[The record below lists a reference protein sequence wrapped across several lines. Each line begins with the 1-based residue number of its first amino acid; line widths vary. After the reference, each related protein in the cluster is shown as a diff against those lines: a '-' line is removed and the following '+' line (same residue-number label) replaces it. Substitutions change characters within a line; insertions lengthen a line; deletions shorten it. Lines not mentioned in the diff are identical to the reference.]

1 MDYENF
7 KTERDQKRKTLKKN
21 KSKDKAEFKKVDGK
35 NGESQHKG
43 KGFKDGED
51 RYDTQRKMSLAS
63 VPVLSFA
70 QFSMAVWLLT
80 HYELATLSFNM
91 FDVDGSG
98 NLDIDE
104 VKKIVS
110 KVYSNSSP
118 AHGGAMVAADGHTAQ
133 VGTPVDERAMQI
145 LEGMD
150 VDGNGDVSKAEYCAM
165 VKKYHYMLMPAFV
178 LQKTV
183 RDKIFGHYAD
193 WAAIELERQ
202 KNDHITVVDIVTKI
216 DKSIKEHNAKAKLD
230 GGASLKKLVLEE
242 EEKKGDAEEFSIKHV
257 ASGAVQNT
265 IDTDAKKGVMI
276 GAEYKVVAKQAAE
289 SRDMAEKHRAL
300 DRQDRR

>member
-1 MDYENF
+1 
-7 KTERDQKRKTLKKN
+7 
-21 KSKDKAEFKKVDGK
+21 
-35 NGESQHKG
+35 
-43 KGFKDGED
+43 
-51 RYDTQRKMSLAS
+51 MSLAS

-165 VKKYHYMLMPAFV
+165 VKKYHCTCAR
-178 LQKTV
+178 T
-183 RDKIFGHYAD
+183 R
-193 WAAIELERQ
+193 ERCC
-202 KNDHITVVDIVTKI
+202 
-216 DKSIKEHNAKAKLD
+216 
-230 GGASLKKLVLEE
+230 
-242 EEKKGDAEEFSIKHV
+242 V
-257 ASGAVQNT
+257 ANPPPVQTCSCRPSFYRRRCATRSSGT
-265 IDTDAKKGVMI
+265 TLTG
-276 GAEYKVVAKQAAE
+276 
-289 SRDMAEKHRAL
+289 
-300 DRQDRR
+300 RRSSWSARR